1 MPQQAEN
8 NNMTATTTFDREAFI
23 REYNETGSPKQ
34 RKIPCT
40 MTGEMITIFGANLKK
55 RVEKFGSVEALLNS
69 FVSRKAAAMKNKP
82 AQAAN

>member
-8 NNMTATTTFDREAFI
+8 SNMTATTTFDREAFI

-55 RVEKFGSVEALLNS
+55 RVEKFGSVEALLNG
-69 FVSRKAAAMKNKP
+69 FVSRKAAGMKNKS
-82 AQAAN
+82 AAK